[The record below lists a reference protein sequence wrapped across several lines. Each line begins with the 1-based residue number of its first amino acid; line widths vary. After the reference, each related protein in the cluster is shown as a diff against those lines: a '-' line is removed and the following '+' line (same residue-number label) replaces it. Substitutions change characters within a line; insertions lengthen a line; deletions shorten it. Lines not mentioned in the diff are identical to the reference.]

1 MKRGL
6 VLLVVT
12 LLLLSCFVS
21 VAQSPF
27 NVEYYT
33 VLPQIIYTIPESTT
47 LLKTTV
53 CTSGTEPGFGQ
64 ELNSPGFNGVAG
76 SRSFHVK
83 RYPAPEGYTFYNMM
97 IQLSKDKNEV
107 SFDINK
113 TYIITNNGYKSY
125 PYYALPTIIGSVSD
139 EKDLLKQESLDTPFI
154 ISFPEGKK
162 QKYVSIWYAIPINDI
177 PITYEFYGSQC
188 EVKKYEKKKNDK

>member
-1 MKRGL
+1 MKGRVVL
-6 VLLVVT
+6 VVVLLLFASSVI
-12 LLLLSCFVS
+12 S
-21 VAQSPF
+21 VAQNPF

-33 VLPQIIYTIPESTT
+33 VLPQITYTIPESAT

-83 RYPAPEGYTFYNMM
+83 SYPAPEGYEFYNMM
-97 IQLSKDKNEV
+97 LQLSKGKEKV

-113 TYIITNNGYKSY
+113 TYIITKNGYKSY

-139 EKDLLKQESLDTPFI
+139 EKDLLKQESLDKPFF

-162 QKYVSIWYAIPINDI
+162 TEVCKYMVCNSNKRY
-177 PITYEFYGSQC
+177 TYY
-188 EVKKYEKKKNDK
+188 V

>member
-1 MKRGL
+1 MKGQS
-6 VLLVVT
+6 VFLVV
-12 LLLLSCFVS
+12 LLLLISSVVS
-21 VAQSPF
+21 VAQNPL
-27 NVEYYT
+27 NIEYYT
-33 VLPQIIYTIPESTT
+33 VLPQITYTIPDSTT

-53 CTSGTEPGFGQ
+53 CTSGTEPGFGH
-64 ELNSPGFNGVAG
+64 ELNTPGFNGVAG
-76 SRSFHVK
+76 SRSYHIK
-83 RYPAPEGYTFYNMM
+83 SYPAPEGYEFYNMM
-97 IQLSKDKNEV
+97 LQLSKGKEKV

-139 EKDLLKQESLDTPFI
+139 EKDLLMQESFDKPFI

-177 PITYEFYGSQC
+177 PVTYEFYGSPC
-188 EVKKYEKKKNDK
+188 EVKKYEKGKK